1 MVPATSQL
9 IWQIGWL
16 HRTWI
21 TFAAHPTIRRHRAS
35 AVKQSCWKEKGSNE
49 TQSKN
54 DACSTKRKPYKLK
67 PDEPVAPVN
76 HAAIS
81 RNLSDDGRPYHG
93 TEQSLLDLM
102 EGRIDLLVSTIPPT
116 LPQIKQGT
124 VRALAVMSDK
134 RSGLLPDRGR
144 SRPARL

>member
-1 MVPATSQL
+1 
-9 IWQIGWL
+9 
-16 HRTWI
+16 
-21 TFAAHPTIRRHRAS
+21 
-35 AVKQSCWKEKGSNE
+35 CWKGKGSNE

-81 RNLSDDGRPYHG
+81 RNLSDDGQPYHG

-102 EGRIDLLVSTIPPT
+102 EGRIDLLVRPF
-116 LPQIKQGT
+116 
-124 VRALAVMSDK
+124 RRHCR
-134 RSGLLPDRGR
+134 RSSKAP
-144 SRPARL
+144 SARLR

>member
-1 MVPATSQL
+1 
-9 IWQIGWL
+9 
-16 HRTWI
+16 
-21 TFAAHPTIRRHRAS
+21 
-35 AVKQSCWKEKGSNE
+35 
-49 TQSKN
+49 
-54 DACSTKRKPYKLK
+54 
-67 PDEPVAPVN
+67 
-76 HAAIS
+76 
-81 RNLSDDGRPYHG
+81 
-93 TEQSLLDLM
+93 M